1 MNYKKEIIS
10 SGSLMTHASKYN
22 ELIFKKISKFI
33 KGTTIE
39 FGAGTGNFSE
49 MISKKV
55 PELLIVDEKPKSIEF
70 LNLRLNHLKN
80 IKIHKSNLKD
90 LEIYNCDT
98 IVLLNVLEHI
108 KNDEDAI
115 KKLMSFLNKDGYL
128 IIQVPA
134 FSCLFSDYDHMVGHF
149 KRYEKKDIKKICTN
163 LNLNLKELYYF
174 NPIGAV
180 GWWYNYCHKKKTEK
194 DNKEKN
200 ETINQLKIYDK
211 YIVPVINILD
221 TKYNPFGI
229 SLFALIKK

>member
-33 KGTTIE
+33 KGKTIE

-108 KNDEDAI
+108 ENDEDAI

-134 FSCLFSDYDHMVGHF
+134 FSYLFSDYDHMVGHF

-174 NPIGAV
+174 NPIGAI

-229 SLFALIKK
+229 SLFAFIKK